1 MFVITAGREFHP
13 ALKVHY
19 STIASIPRIRIKF
32 IGIQVFRVITKKI
45 QSFSARM
52 MTNHG
57 MIEVTEKIFLGEL
70 SLKEHVFIVDDNQE
84 IIELLQDILES
95 EGFQVSSAESGEKA
109 LAMLKQGHAP
119 NIILLDIMMPNMS
132 GYELCSQIRREW
144 DLPIL
149 FLSAKGK
156 PVDKV
161 VGLEIGA
168 DDYITKPFDTEE
180 LLARI
185 RAHLRR
191 YERIRKQSQEER
203 ANRETSSS
211 PITVLRFKGLEI
223 HKETYSVFVNGQK
236 IELSTK
242 EFQLLSFLAENAGI
256 VFTREQ
262 IYDRVWGYGYGSLNT
277 VTVHIKNLREK
288 LEQERTFIKT
298 QWGTG
303 YVFIGE
309 KI

>member
-1 MFVITAGREFHP
+1 
-13 ALKVHY
+13 
-19 STIASIPRIRIKF
+19 
-32 IGIQVFRVITKKI
+32 
-45 QSFSARM
+45 
-52 MTNHG
+52 MT
-57 MIEVTEKIFLGEL
+57 
-70 SLKEHVFIVDDNQE
+70 EHVFIVDDNHE
-84 IIELLQDILES
+84 IIELIQDILEN
-95 EGFQVSSAESGEKA
+95 EGFEVSSADNGEQA
-109 LAMLKQGHAP
+109 LSMLKQGLQP
-119 NIILLDIMMPNMS
+119 NLILLDIMMPNMS

-191 YERIRKQSQEER
+191 YERIRKHTEDQPEKESV
-203 ANRETSSS
+203 SS
-211 PITVLRFKGLEI
+211 PITVLKFKGLEI
-223 HKETYSVFVNGQK
+223 HKETYSVFVGDQK
-236 IELSTK
+236 IDLSTK
-242 EFQLLSFLAENAGI
+242 EFQLLTFLAENAGI

-288 LEQERTFIKT
+288 LEIERTFIKT

-309 KI
+309 KV

>member
-1 MFVITAGREFHP
+1 MKDHIFV
-13 ALKVHY
+13 
-19 STIASIPRIRIKF
+19 
-32 IGIQVFRVITKKI
+32 
-45 QSFSARM
+45 
-52 MTNHG
+52 
-57 MIEVTEKIFLGEL
+57 
-70 SLKEHVFIVDDNQE
+70 VDDNQE
-84 IIELLQDILES
+84 IVDLLQDILEN
-95 EGFQVSSAESGEKA
+95 EGFDVSHANSGEEA
-109 LAMLKQGHAP
+109 LAKLDSGLIP
-119 NIILLDIMMPNMS
+119 NLILLDIMMPQMS
-132 GYELCSQIRREW
+132 GYELCAQIRREREM
-144 DLPIL
+144 PII

-191 YERIRKQSQEER
+191 YDRLRKLTAQNEQLDKEAGNS
-203 ANRETSSS
+203 ALT
-211 PITVLRFKGLEI
+211 ILKFKGLEI
-223 HKETYSVFVNGQK
+223 HKETYSVYVGENK
-236 IELSTK
+236 IDLSTK
-242 EFQLLSFLAENAGI
+242 EFQLLTFLAENPGI

-288 LEQERTFIKT
+288 LETERTFIKT

-309 KI
+309 RI

>member
-1 MFVITAGREFHP
+1 MKDHIFV
-13 ALKVHY
+13 
-19 STIASIPRIRIKF
+19 
-32 IGIQVFRVITKKI
+32 
-45 QSFSARM
+45 
-52 MTNHG
+52 
-57 MIEVTEKIFLGEL
+57 
-70 SLKEHVFIVDDNQE
+70 VDDNQE
-84 IIELLQDILES
+84 IVDLLQDILEN
-95 EGFQVSSAESGEKA
+95 EGFDVSHANSGEEA
-109 LAMLKQGHAP
+109 LAKLDSGLSP
-119 NIILLDIMMPNMS
+119 NLILLDIMMPQMS
-132 GYELCSQIRREW
+132 GYELCAQIRREREM
-144 DLPIL
+144 PII

-191 YERIRKQSQEER
+191 YDRLRKLTAQNEQLDKEAGNS
-203 ANRETSSS
+203 ALT
-211 PITVLRFKGLEI
+211 ILKFKGLEI
-223 HKETYSVFVNGQK
+223 HKETYSVYVGENK
-236 IELSTK
+236 IDLSTK
-242 EFQLLSFLAENAGI
+242 EFQLLTFLAENPGI

-288 LEQERTFIKT
+288 LEIERTFIKT

-309 KI
+309 RI

>member
-1 MFVITAGREFHP
+1 
-13 ALKVHY
+13 LVHDH
-19 STIASIPRIRIKF
+19 I
-32 IGIQVFRVITKKI
+32 
-45 QSFSARM
+45 
-52 MTNHG
+52 
-57 MIEVTEKIFLGEL
+57 L
-70 SLKEHVFIVDDNQE
+70 IVDDNLE
-84 IIELLQDILES
+84 IIELLEDILEN
-95 EGFQVSSAESGEKA
+95 EGFQVSSAENGAEALMKLKRGEI
-109 LAMLKQGHAP
+109 P
-119 NIILLDIMMPNMS
+119 NLILLDIMMPNMS

-156 PVDKV
+156 AVDKV
-161 VGLEIGA
+161 VGFEIGA

-191 YERIRKQSQEER
+191 YERIRKHSEEQPVKE
-203 ANRETSSS
+203 ASSS
-211 PITVLRFKGLEI
+211 SITILKFRGLEI
-223 HKETYSVFVNGQK
+223 HKETYSVYVNEQK

-242 EFQLLSFLAENAGI
+242 EFQLLTFLAENAGI

-288 LEQERTFIKT
+288 LEADRQFIKT

-309 KI
+309 KL

>member
-1 MFVITAGREFHP
+1 MGVIGVP
-13 ALKVHY
+13 
-19 STIASIPRIRIKF
+19 
-32 IGIQVFRVITKKI
+32 
-45 QSFSARM
+45 
-52 MTNHG
+52 
-57 MIEVTEKIFLGEL
+57 
-70 SLKEHVFIVDDNQE
+70 EHIFIVDDNRE
-84 IIELLQDILES
+84 IIELLEDILEN
-95 EGFQVSSAESGEKA
+95 EGFRVSSAEDGADA
-109 LAMLKQGHAP
+109 LLQLKQGSTP
-119 NIILLDIMMPNMS
+119 NLILLDIMMPNMS

-144 DLPIL
+144 DVPIL

-156 PVDKV
+156 AVDKV
-161 VGLEIGA
+161 VGFEIGA

-191 YERIRKQSQEER
+191 YERIRKHSEEQD
-203 ANRETSSS
+203 NEVKSS
-211 PITVLRFKGLEI
+211 PITVLSFKGLDI
-223 HKETYSVFVNGQK
+223 HKETYSVYVNQQK
-236 IELSTK
+236 VDLSTK
-242 EFQLLSFLAENAGI
+242 EFQLLTFLAENAGI

-288 LEQERTFIKT
+288 LETERQFIKT

-309 KI
+309 KV

>member
-1 MFVITAGREFHP
+1 M
-13 ALKVHY
+13 
-19 STIASIPRIRIKF
+19 
-32 IGIQVFRVITKKI
+32 
-45 QSFSARM
+45 
-52 MTNHG
+52 
-57 MIEVTEKIFLGEL
+57 
-70 SLKEHVFIVDDNQE
+70 KEHVLVVDDHQE
-84 IIELLQDILES
+84 IIDLLRDILES
-95 EGFQVSSAESGEKA
+95 EGYQVSSAESGEQA
-109 LAMLKQGHAP
+109 LTLLSQGVRP
-119 NIILLDIMMPNMS
+119 DLILLDIMMPNMS
-132 GYELCSQIRREW
+132 GYELCAQIRREW
-144 DLPIL
+144 DMPIL

-191 YERIRKQSQEER
+191 YERIRKLAAGEGGDK
-203 ANRETSSS
+203 
-211 PITVLRFKGLEI
+211 PIPSAPPVTVLKFKGLEI
-223 HKETYSVFVNGQK
+223 HKETFTVYVSGKKVD
-236 IELSTK
+236 LSTK
-242 EFQLLSFLAENAGI
+242 EFQLLTFLAEHPGI

-288 LEQERTFIKT
+288 VEFERTFIKT

-309 KI
+309 RV

>member
-1 MFVITAGREFHP
+1 MREH
-13 ALKVHY
+13 
-19 STIASIPRIRIKF
+19 I
-32 IGIQVFRVITKKI
+32 
-45 QSFSARM
+45 
-52 MTNHG
+52 
-57 MIEVTEKIFLGEL
+57 
-70 SLKEHVFIVDDNQE
+70 FIVDDNRE
-84 IIELLQDILES
+84 IIELLEDILEN
-95 EGFQVSSAESGEKA
+95 EGFQVSSAEDGADA
-109 LAMLKQGHAP
+109 LVQLKQGSTP
-119 NIILLDIMMPNMS
+119 NLILLDIMMPNMS

-144 DLPIL
+144 DVPIL

-156 PVDKV
+156 AVDKV
-161 VGLEIGA
+161 VGFEIGA

-191 YERIRKQSQEER
+191 YERIRKQSEEQVESDTKT
-203 ANRETSSS
+203 A
-211 PITVLRFKGLEI
+211 PITVLRFKGLDI
-223 HKETYSVFVNGQK
+223 HKETYSVYVDSQK
-236 IELSTK
+236 VELSTK
-242 EFQLLSFLAENAGI
+242 EFQLLTFLAENAGI

-288 LEQERTFIKT
+288 LEMNQQFIKT

-309 KI
+309 KV

>member
-1 MFVITAGREFHP
+1 LKDHIFV
-13 ALKVHY
+13 
-19 STIASIPRIRIKF
+19 
-32 IGIQVFRVITKKI
+32 
-45 QSFSARM
+45 
-52 MTNHG
+52 
-57 MIEVTEKIFLGEL
+57 
-70 SLKEHVFIVDDNQE
+70 VDDNQE
-84 IIELLQDILES
+84 IVDLLQDILEN
-95 EGFQVSSAESGEKA
+95 EGFDVSHANSGEEA
-109 LAMLKQGHAP
+109 LAKLDSGLIP
-119 NIILLDIMMPNMS
+119 NLILLDIMMPQMS
-132 GYELCSQIRREW
+132 GYELCAQIRREREM
-144 DLPIL
+144 PII

-191 YERIRKQSQEER
+191 YDRLRKLTAQNEQLDKEAGNS
-203 ANRETSSS
+203 ALT
-211 PITVLRFKGLEI
+211 ILKFKGLEI
-223 HKETYSVFVNGQK
+223 HKETYSVYVGENK
-236 IELSTK
+236 IDLSTK
-242 EFQLLSFLAENAGI
+242 EFQLLTFLAENPGI

-288 LEQERTFIKT
+288 LETERTFIKT

-309 KI
+309 RI

>member
-1 MFVITAGREFHP
+1 MREH
-13 ALKVHY
+13 
-19 STIASIPRIRIKF
+19 I
-32 IGIQVFRVITKKI
+32 
-45 QSFSARM
+45 
-52 MTNHG
+52 
-57 MIEVTEKIFLGEL
+57 
-70 SLKEHVFIVDDNQE
+70 FIVDDNRE
-84 IIELLQDILES
+84 IIELLEDILEN
-95 EGFQVSSAESGEKA
+95 EGFQVSSAEDGADA
-109 LAMLKQGHAP
+109 LVQLKQGSTP
-119 NIILLDIMMPNMS
+119 NLILLDIMMPNMS

-144 DLPIL
+144 DVPIL

-156 PVDKV
+156 AVDKV
-161 VGLEIGA
+161 VGFEIGA

-191 YERIRKQSQEER
+191 YERIRKQSEEQVENNE
-203 ANRETSSS
+203 AKSA
-211 PITVLRFKGLEI
+211 PITVLRFKGLDI
-223 HKETYSVFVNGQK
+223 HKETYSVYVDSQK
-236 IELSTK
+236 VELSTK
-242 EFQLLSFLAENAGI
+242 EFQLLTFLAENAGI

-288 LEQERTFIKT
+288 LEMNQQFIKT

-309 KI
+309 KV

>member
-1 MFVITAGREFHP
+1 
-13 ALKVHY
+13 
-19 STIASIPRIRIKF
+19 
-32 IGIQVFRVITKKI
+32 
-45 QSFSARM
+45 
-52 MTNHG
+52 
-57 MIEVTEKIFLGEL
+57 
-70 SLKEHVFIVDDNQE
+70 LKEHVLIVDDNRE
-84 IIELLQDILES
+84 IIELLQDILEN
-95 EGFQVSSAESGEKA
+95 EGYQVSSAESGEQV
-109 LAMLKQGHAP
+109 LAMLKTGPRP
-119 NIILLDIMMPNMS
+119 NILLLDIMMPNMS

-156 PVDKV
+156 AVDKV

-191 YERIRKQSQEER
+191 YERIRRQSLEEPEK
-203 ANRETSSS
+203 ETSST
-211 PITVLRFKGLEI
+211 PITVLKFKGLEI
-223 HKETYSVFVNGQK
+223 HKETYSVYVGDQK
-236 IELSTK
+236 IDLSTK
-242 EFQLLSFLAENAGI
+242 EFQLLTFLAENPGI

-288 LEQERTFIKT
+288 LETERTFIKT

-309 KI
+309 RA

>member
-1 MFVITAGREFHP
+1 MKDHIFV
-13 ALKVHY
+13 
-19 STIASIPRIRIKF
+19 
-32 IGIQVFRVITKKI
+32 
-45 QSFSARM
+45 
-52 MTNHG
+52 
-57 MIEVTEKIFLGEL
+57 
-70 SLKEHVFIVDDNQE
+70 VDDNQE
-84 IIELLQDILES
+84 IVELLQDILEN
-95 EGFQVSSAESGEKA
+95 EDFEVSFANSGEEA
-109 LAMLKQGHAP
+109 LAKLEQGLSP
-119 NIILLDIMMPNMS
+119 NLILLDIMMPEMS
-132 GYELCSQIRREW
+132 GYELCAQIRREREM
-144 DLPIL
+144 PII

-191 YERIRKQSQEER
+191 YERIRKL
-203 ANRETSSS
+203 SSHIEQTEKEVNGNS
-211 PITVLRFKGLEI
+211 LTILRFKGLEI
-223 HKETYSVFVNGQK
+223 HKETYTVYVGEQK
-236 IELSTK
+236 IDLSTK
-242 EFQLLSFLAENAGI
+242 EFQLLTFLAENPGI

-288 LEQERTFIKT
+288 LETERTFIKT

-309 KI
+309 RI

>member
-1 MFVITAGREFHP
+1 M
-13 ALKVHY
+13 
-19 STIASIPRIRIKF
+19 
-32 IGIQVFRVITKKI
+32 
-45 QSFSARM
+45 
-52 MTNHG
+52 
-57 MIEVTEKIFLGEL
+57 GEL

-84 IIELLQDILES
+84 IIDLLEDILAS
-95 EGFQVSSAESGEKA
+95 EGFQVSAAESAEKA
-109 LAMLKQGHAP
+109 LAMLQQGHAP

-191 YERIRKQSQEER
+191 YERMRKHASEENASR
-203 ANRETSSS
+203 DANHS
-211 PITVLRFKGLEI
+211 PITVLKFKGLEI
-223 HKETYSVFVNGQK
+223 HKETYSVYVNGQK

-242 EFQLLSFLAENAGI
+242 EFQLLTFLAENAGI

-288 LEQERTFIKT
+288 LETERTFIKT

-309 KI
+309 RV

>member
-1 MFVITAGREFHP
+1 MKDHIFV
-13 ALKVHY
+13 
-19 STIASIPRIRIKF
+19 
-32 IGIQVFRVITKKI
+32 
-45 QSFSARM
+45 
-52 MTNHG
+52 
-57 MIEVTEKIFLGEL
+57 
-70 SLKEHVFIVDDNQE
+70 VDDNQE
-84 IIELLQDILES
+84 IVDLLQDILEN
-95 EGFQVSSAESGEKA
+95 EGFDVSHANSGEEA
-109 LAMLKQGHAP
+109 LAKLDSGLTP
-119 NIILLDIMMPNMS
+119 NLILLDIMMPHMS
-132 GYELCSQIRREW
+132 GYELCAQIRREREM
-144 DLPIL
+144 PII

-191 YERIRKQSQEER
+191 YDRLRKLTAQNEQLDKEAGNS
-203 ANRETSSS
+203 ALT
-211 PITVLRFKGLEI
+211 ILKFKGLEI
-223 HKETYSVFVNGQK
+223 HKETYSVYVGENK
-236 IELSTK
+236 IDLSTK
-242 EFQLLSFLAENAGI
+242 EFQLLTFLAENPGI

-288 LEQERTFIKT
+288 LETDRTFIKT

-309 KI
+309 RI

>member
-1 MFVITAGREFHP
+1 M
-13 ALKVHY
+13 
-19 STIASIPRIRIKF
+19 
-32 IGIQVFRVITKKI
+32 
-45 QSFSARM
+45 
-52 MTNHG
+52 
-57 MIEVTEKIFLGEL
+57 
-70 SLKEHVFIVDDNQE
+70 EHVLVVDDNRE
-84 IIELLQDILES
+84 ITDLLQDILES
-95 EGFQVSSAESGEKA
+95 EGYQVSTAESGEQV
-109 LAMLKQGHAP
+109 LDMLRDGLEP
-119 NIILLDIMMPNMS
+119 DLVLLDIMMPNMS
-132 GYELCSQIRREW
+132 GYELCASIRRDWEM
-144 DLPIL
+144 PIL

-156 PVDKV
+156 AVDKV

-168 DDYITKPFDTEE
+168 DDYITKPFDAEE

-191 YERIRKQSQEER
+191 YERLRKSSPS
-203 ANRETSSS
+203 RETEKEGSS
-211 PITVLRFKGLEI
+211 ITVLRFKGLEI
-223 HKETYSVFVNGQK
+223 HKETYTVFVDGQK

-242 EFQLLSFLAENAGI
+242 EFQLLTFLAENPGI

-288 LEQERTFIKT
+288 LEKERTFIKT

-309 KI
+309 KL

>member
-1 MFVITAGREFHP
+1 MKDHIFV
-13 ALKVHY
+13 
-19 STIASIPRIRIKF
+19 
-32 IGIQVFRVITKKI
+32 
-45 QSFSARM
+45 
-52 MTNHG
+52 
-57 MIEVTEKIFLGEL
+57 
-70 SLKEHVFIVDDNQE
+70 VDDNQE
-84 IIELLQDILES
+84 IVELLQDILEN
-95 EGFQVSSAESGEKA
+95 EDFEVSFANSGEEA
-109 LAMLKQGHAP
+109 LAKLEQGLSP
-119 NIILLDIMMPNMS
+119 NLILLDIMMPEMS
-132 GYELCSQIRREW
+132 GYELCAQIRREREM
-144 DLPIL
+144 PII

-191 YERIRKQSQEER
+191 YERIRKL
-203 ANRETSSS
+203 SSHVEQTEKEVNGNS
-211 PITVLRFKGLEI
+211 LTILRFKGLEI
-223 HKETYSVFVNGQK
+223 HKETYTVYVGEQK
-236 IELSTK
+236 IDLSTK
-242 EFQLLSFLAENAGI
+242 EFQLLTFLAENPGI

-288 LEQERTFIKT
+288 LETERTFIKT

-309 KI
+309 RI

>member
-1 MFVITAGREFHP
+1 
-13 ALKVHY
+13 
-19 STIASIPRIRIKF
+19 
-32 IGIQVFRVITKKI
+32 
-45 QSFSARM
+45 
-52 MTNHG
+52 MT
-57 MIEVTEKIFLGEL
+57 
-70 SLKEHVFIVDDNQE
+70 EHVFIVDDNHE
-84 IIELLQDILES
+84 IIELIQDILEN
-95 EGFQVSSAESGEKA
+95 EGFEVSSADNGEQA
-109 LAMLKQGHAP
+109 LSMLKQGLQP
-119 NIILLDIMMPNMS
+119 NLILLDIMMPNMS

-191 YERIRKQSQEER
+191 YERIRKHTEEQP
-203 ANRETSSS
+203 EKESVSS
-211 PITVLRFKGLEI
+211 PITVLKFKGLEI
-223 HKETYSVFVNGQK
+223 HKETYSVFVGDQK
-236 IELSTK
+236 IDLSTK
-242 EFQLLSFLAENAGI
+242 EFQLLTFLAENAGI

-288 LEQERTFIKT
+288 LEIERTFIKT

-309 KI
+309 KV

>member
-1 MFVITAGREFHP
+1 MKDHI
-13 ALKVHY
+13 L
-19 STIASIPRIRIKF
+19 
-32 IGIQVFRVITKKI
+32 
-45 QSFSARM
+45 
-52 MTNHG
+52 
-57 MIEVTEKIFLGEL
+57 L
-70 SLKEHVFIVDDNQE
+70 VDDNLE
-84 IIELLQDILES
+84 IIELLEDILVS
-95 EGFQVSSAESGEKA
+95 EGYEVTASESGEHA
-109 LAMLKQGHAP
+109 LNLLKQGLKP
-119 NIILLDIMMPNMS
+119 NLILLDIMMPNMS
-132 GYELCSQIRREW
+132 GYELCSQIRRES

-156 PVDKV
+156 AVDKV
-161 VGLEIGA
+161 VGFEIGA

-191 YERIRKQSQEER
+191 YERIRKHTEEHSDKES
-203 ANRETSSS
+203 ANSA
-211 PITVLRFKGLEI
+211 ITVLRFKGLEI
-223 HKETYSVFVNGQK
+223 HKETYSVFVNEEK
-236 IELSTK
+236 VDLSTK
-242 EFQLLSFLAENAGI
+242 EFQLLTFLAENAGI

-288 LEQERTFIKT
+288 LEIERQYIKT

-309 KI
+309 KV

>member
-1 MFVITAGREFHP
+1 MKDHIFV
-13 ALKVHY
+13 
-19 STIASIPRIRIKF
+19 
-32 IGIQVFRVITKKI
+32 
-45 QSFSARM
+45 
-52 MTNHG
+52 
-57 MIEVTEKIFLGEL
+57 
-70 SLKEHVFIVDDNQE
+70 VDDNQE
-84 IIELLQDILES
+84 IVDLLQDILEN
-95 EGFQVSSAESGEKA
+95 EGFDVSHANSGEEA
-109 LAMLKQGHAP
+109 LAKLDSGLTP
-119 NIILLDIMMPNMS
+119 NLILLDIMMPQMS
-132 GYELCSQIRREW
+132 GYELCAQIRREREM
-144 DLPIL
+144 PII

-191 YERIRKQSQEER
+191 YDRLRKLTAQNEQLDKEAGNS
-203 ANRETSSS
+203 ALT
-211 PITVLRFKGLEI
+211 ILKFKGLEI
-223 HKETYSVFVNGQK
+223 HKETYSVYVGENK
-236 IELSTK
+236 IDLSTK
-242 EFQLLSFLAENAGI
+242 EFQLLTFLAENPGI

-288 LEQERTFIKT
+288 LEIERTFIKT

-309 KI
+309 RI

>member
-1 MFVITAGREFHP
+1 MKDHIFV
-13 ALKVHY
+13 
-19 STIASIPRIRIKF
+19 
-32 IGIQVFRVITKKI
+32 
-45 QSFSARM
+45 
-52 MTNHG
+52 
-57 MIEVTEKIFLGEL
+57 
-70 SLKEHVFIVDDNQE
+70 VDDNQE
-84 IIELLQDILES
+84 IVDLLQDILEN
-95 EGFQVSSAESGEKA
+95 EGFDVSHANSGEEA
-109 LAMLKQGHAP
+109 LAKLDSGLTP
-119 NIILLDIMMPNMS
+119 NLILLDIMMPHMS
-132 GYELCSQIRREW
+132 GYELCAQIRREREM
-144 DLPIL
+144 PII

-191 YERIRKQSQEER
+191 YDRLRKLTAQNEQLDKEAGNS
-203 ANRETSSS
+203 ALT
-211 PITVLRFKGLEI
+211 ILKFKGLEI
-223 HKETYSVFVNGQK
+223 HKETYSVYVGENK
-236 IELSTK
+236 IDLSTK
-242 EFQLLSFLAENAGI
+242 EFQLLTFLAENPGI

-288 LEQERTFIKT
+288 LETERTFIKT

-309 KI
+309 RI

>member
-1 MFVITAGREFHP
+1 MKDHIFV
-13 ALKVHY
+13 
-19 STIASIPRIRIKF
+19 
-32 IGIQVFRVITKKI
+32 
-45 QSFSARM
+45 
-52 MTNHG
+52 
-57 MIEVTEKIFLGEL
+57 
-70 SLKEHVFIVDDNQE
+70 VDDNQE
-84 IIELLQDILES
+84 IVDLLQDILEN
-95 EGFQVSSAESGEKA
+95 EGFDVSHANSGEEA
-109 LAMLKQGHAP
+109 LAKLDSGLTP
-119 NIILLDIMMPNMS
+119 NLILLDIMMPHMS
-132 GYELCSQIRREW
+132 GYELCAQIRREREM
-144 DLPIL
+144 PII

-191 YERIRKQSQEER
+191 YDRLRKLTAQNEQLDKEAGNS
-203 ANRETSSS
+203 ALT
-211 PITVLRFKGLEI
+211 ILKFKGLEI
-223 HKETYSVFVNGQK
+223 HKETYSVYAGENK
-236 IELSTK
+236 IDLSTK
-242 EFQLLSFLAENAGI
+242 EFQLLTFLAENPGI

-288 LEQERTFIKT
+288 LETERTFIKT

-309 KI
+309 RI

>member
-1 MFVITAGREFHP
+1 MKDHI
-13 ALKVHY
+13 L
-19 STIASIPRIRIKF
+19 
-32 IGIQVFRVITKKI
+32 
-45 QSFSARM
+45 
-52 MTNHG
+52 
-57 MIEVTEKIFLGEL
+57 
-70 SLKEHVFIVDDNQE
+70 IVDDNQE
-84 IIELLQDILES
+84 IIELLQDILEN
-95 EGFQVSSAESGEKA
+95 EGFAVSTAENGEDA
-109 LAMLKQGHAP
+109 LTLLKQDEKP
-119 NIILLDIMMPNMS
+119 NLILLDIMMPNMS

-156 PVDKV
+156 AVDKV
-161 VGLEIGA
+161 VGFEIGG

-191 YERIRKQSQEER
+191 YERIRKHTEEQPEKES
-203 ANRETSSS
+203 ASSS
-211 PITVLRFKGLEI
+211 SITVLKFKGLEI
-223 HKETYSVFVNGQK
+223 HKETYSVFVNEQK
-236 IELSTK
+236 IDLSTK
-242 EFQLLSFLAENAGI
+242 EFQLLTFLAENAGI

-288 LEQERTFIKT
+288 LETDRQFIKT

-309 KI
+309 KL

>member
-1 MFVITAGREFHP
+1 V
-13 ALKVHY
+13 K
-19 STIASIPRIRIKF
+19 
-32 IGIQVFRVITKKI
+32 
-45 QSFSARM
+45 
-52 MTNHG
+52 
-57 MIEVTEKIFLGEL
+57 EL
-70 SLKEHVFIVDDNQE
+70 VFIVDDNQE
-84 IIELLQDILES
+84 IIELLQDILEN
-95 EGFQVSSAESGEKA
+95 EGYEVASAVNGEDA
-109 LAMLKQGHAP
+109 LSMLKQGLSP
-119 NIILLDIMMPNMS
+119 NLILLDIMMPNMS

-149 FLSAKGK
+149 FVSAKGK

-191 YERIRKQSQEER
+191 YERIRKHNEEQPDKE
-203 ANRETSSS
+203 AAST
-211 PITVLRFKGLEI
+211 PITVLKFKGLEI
-223 HKETYSVFVNGQK
+223 HKETYSVYVGDQK
-236 IELSTK
+236 IDLSTK
-242 EFQLLSFLAENAGI
+242 EFQLLTFLAENAGI

-288 LEQERTFIKT
+288 LETERTFIKT

-309 KI
+309 KV

>member
-1 MFVITAGREFHP
+1 MKE
-13 ALKVHY
+13 
-19 STIASIPRIRIKF
+19 TI
-32 IGIQVFRVITKKI
+32 
-45 QSFSARM
+45 M
-52 MTNHG
+52 
-57 MIEVTEKIFLGEL
+57 
-70 SLKEHVFIVDDNQE
+70 IVDDNQE
-84 IIELLQDILES
+84 IFELLQDILEN
-95 EGFQVSSAESGEKA
+95 EGYEVVWAENGEQA
-109 LAMLKQGHAP
+109 LAKLEAEAQP
-119 NIILLDIMMPNMS
+119 NLILLDIMMPHMS
-132 GYELCSQIRREW
+132 GYELCAQIRRER
-144 DLPIL
+144 DMPII

-168 DDYITKPFDTEE
+168 DDYITKPFDAEE

-191 YERIRKQSQEER
+191 YERIRKQTQEEQPPKE
-203 ANRETSSS
+203 AAS
-211 PITVLRFKGLEI
+211 PAITVLRFKGLEI
-223 HKETYSVFVNGQK
+223 HKETYSVYIGEQK
-236 IELSTK
+236 VELSTK
-242 EFQLLSFLAENAGI
+242 EFQLLLFLAENAGI

-288 LEQERTFIKT
+288 LEVERTFIKT

-309 KI
+309 RL

>member
-1 MFVITAGREFHP
+1 M
-13 ALKVHY
+13 KD
-19 STIASIPRIRIKF
+19 
-32 IGIQVFRVITKKI
+32 
-45 QSFSARM
+45 
-52 MTNHG
+52 
-57 MIEVTEKIFLGEL
+57 
-70 SLKEHVFIVDDNQE
+70 HVFIVDDHVE
-84 IIELLQDILES
+84 IIELLQDILEN
-95 EGFQVSSAESGEKA
+95 EGFQVSAAQNGEQA
-109 LAMLKQGHAP
+109 LSMLKQGLTP
-119 NIILLDIMMPNMS
+119 NLILLDIMMPNMS

-149 FLSAKGK
+149 FLTAKGK

-191 YERIRKQSQEER
+191 YERIRKSVQEE
-203 ANRETSSS
+203 APAKEQGNGS
-211 PITVLRFKGLEI
+211 PITVLKFKGLEI
-223 HKETYSVFVNGQK
+223 HKETYSVYVNDQK

-242 EFQLLSFLAENAGI
+242 EFQLLTFLAENAGI

-288 LEQERTFIKT
+288 LETERTFIKT

>member
-1 MFVITAGREFHP
+1 
-13 ALKVHY
+13 LKD
-19 STIASIPRIRIKF
+19 
-32 IGIQVFRVITKKI
+32 
-45 QSFSARM
+45 
-52 MTNHG
+52 
-57 MIEVTEKIFLGEL
+57 
-70 SLKEHVFIVDDNQE
+70 HVFIVDDHVE
-84 IIELLQDILES
+84 IIELLQDILEN
-95 EGFQVSSAESGEKA
+95 EGFQVSAAQNGEQA
-109 LAMLKQGHAP
+109 LSMLKQGLTP
-119 NIILLDIMMPNMS
+119 NLILLDIMMPNMS

-149 FLSAKGK
+149 FLTAKGK

-191 YERIRKQSQEER
+191 YERIRKSVQEE
-203 ANRETSSS
+203 APAKEQGNGS
-211 PITVLRFKGLEI
+211 PITVLKFKGLEI
-223 HKETYSVFVNGQK
+223 HKETYSVYVNDQK

-242 EFQLLSFLAENAGI
+242 EFQLLTFLAENAGI

-288 LEQERTFIKT
+288 LETERTFIKT

>member
-1 MFVITAGREFHP
+1 V
-13 ALKVHY
+13 KD
-19 STIASIPRIRIKF
+19 
-32 IGIQVFRVITKKI
+32 
-45 QSFSARM
+45 
-52 MTNHG
+52 
-57 MIEVTEKIFLGEL
+57 
-70 SLKEHVFIVDDNQE
+70 HVLIVDDNEE
-84 IIELLQDILES
+84 ILELLEDILGS
-95 EGFQVSSAESGEKA
+95 EGYDVSTAQSSEQALELLKSGTK
-109 LAMLKQGHAP
+109 P
-119 NIILLDIMMPNMS
+119 NLILLDIMMPGMS

-144 DLPIL
+144 ELPIL

-156 PVDKV
+156 AVDKV
-161 VGLEIGA
+161 VGFEIGA

-191 YERIRKQSQEER
+191 YERIRRHSEE
-203 ANRETSSS
+203 AAEKETSASS
-211 PITVLRFKGLEI
+211 ITVLKFKGLEI
-223 HKETYSVFVNGQK
+223 HKETYSVYVNDQK
-236 IELSTK
+236 IDLSTK
-242 EFQLLSFLAENAGI
+242 EFQLLTFLAENAGI

-288 LEQERTFIKT
+288 LETDRQFIKT

-309 KI
+309 KV

>member
-1 MFVITAGREFHP
+1 M
-13 ALKVHY
+13 KD
-19 STIASIPRIRIKF
+19 
-32 IGIQVFRVITKKI
+32 
-45 QSFSARM
+45 
-52 MTNHG
+52 
-57 MIEVTEKIFLGEL
+57 
-70 SLKEHVFIVDDNQE
+70 HVFIVDDNQE
-84 IIELLQDILES
+84 IIELLQDILEN
-95 EGFQVSSAESGEKA
+95 EGFQVTAAENGEQA
-109 LAMLKQGHAP
+109 LEMLKQGLRP
-119 NIILLDIMMPNMS
+119 NLIILDIMMPNMS

-156 PVDKV
+156 AVDKV

-191 YERIRKQSQEER
+191 YERIRKQSHEE
-203 ANRETSSS
+203 APEKESTST
-211 PITVLRFKGLEI
+211 PITVLKFKGLEI
-223 HKETYSVFVNGQK
+223 HKETYSVYVGEQK
-236 IELSTK
+236 IDLSTK
-242 EFQLLSFLAENAGI
+242 EFQLLTFLAENAGI

-288 LEQERTFIKT
+288 LELERTFIKT

-309 KI
+309 KA

>member
-1 MFVITAGREFHP
+1 MKDHIFV
-13 ALKVHY
+13 
-19 STIASIPRIRIKF
+19 
-32 IGIQVFRVITKKI
+32 
-45 QSFSARM
+45 
-52 MTNHG
+52 
-57 MIEVTEKIFLGEL
+57 
-70 SLKEHVFIVDDNQE
+70 VDDNQE
-84 IIELLQDILES
+84 IVDLLQDILEN
-95 EGFQVSSAESGEKA
+95 EGFDVSHANSGEEA
-109 LAMLKQGHAP
+109 LAKLDSGLTP
-119 NIILLDIMMPNMS
+119 NLILLDIMMPQMS
-132 GYELCSQIRREW
+132 GYELCAQIRREREM
-144 DLPIL
+144 PII

-191 YERIRKQSQEER
+191 YDRLRKLTAQNEQLDKEVGNS
-203 ANRETSSS
+203 ALT
-211 PITVLRFKGLEI
+211 ILKFKGLEI
-223 HKETYSVFVNGQK
+223 HKETYSVYVGENK
-236 IELSTK
+236 IDLSTK
-242 EFQLLSFLAENAGI
+242 EFQLLTFLAENPGI

-288 LEQERTFIKT
+288 LEIERTFIKT

-309 KI
+309 RI

>member
-1 MFVITAGREFHP
+1 MVPKH
-13 ALKVHY
+13 V
-19 STIASIPRIRIKF
+19 
-32 IGIQVFRVITKKI
+32 
-45 QSFSARM
+45 
-52 MTNHG
+52 
-57 MIEVTEKIFLGEL
+57 MIDSNIDILLYLGEL

-84 IIELLQDILES
+84 IIDLLQDILEN
-95 EGFQVSSAESGEKA
+95 EGFMVSSADNGEAA
-109 LAMLKQGHAP
+109 LAKLQQGLAP

-149 FLSAKGK
+149 FVSAKGK
-156 PVDKV
+156 SVDKV

-191 YERIRKQSQEER
+191 YERIRKHTHDEVPM
-203 ANRETSSS
+203 ETTNSS
-211 PITVLRFKGLEI
+211 ITVLKFKGLEI
-223 HKETYSVFVNGQK
+223 HKETYSVYVNEEK
-236 IELSTK
+236 IDLSTK
-242 EFQLLSFLAENAGI
+242 EFQLLTFLAENAGI

-288 LEQERTFIKT
+288 LELERTFIKT

-309 KI
+309 KV

>member
-1 MFVITAGREFHP
+1 M
-13 ALKVHY
+13 LKD
-19 STIASIPRIRIKF
+19 
-32 IGIQVFRVITKKI
+32 
-45 QSFSARM
+45 
-52 MTNHG
+52 
-57 MIEVTEKIFLGEL
+57 
-70 SLKEHVFIVDDNQE
+70 HVLIVDDHLE
-84 IIELLQDILES
+84 IIELLQDILEN
-95 EGFQVSSAESGEKA
+95 EGFQVSSAQSGEQA
-109 LAMLKQGHAP
+109 LSMLEQGVTP
-119 NIILLDIMMPNMS
+119 NLILLDIMMPNMS

-149 FLSAKGK
+149 FLTAKGK

-191 YERIRKQSQEER
+191 YERIRKSVQEE
-203 ANRETSSS
+203 APPREQGNGS
-211 PITVLRFKGLEI
+211 PITVLKFKGLEI
-223 HKETYSVFVNGQK
+223 HKETYSVYVNDQK

-242 EFQLLSFLAENAGI
+242 EFQLLTFLAENAGI

-288 LEQERTFIKT
+288 LESERTFIKT

>member
-1 MFVITAGREFHP
+1 M
-13 ALKVHY
+13 
-19 STIASIPRIRIKF
+19 
-32 IGIQVFRVITKKI
+32 
-45 QSFSARM
+45 
-52 MTNHG
+52 
-57 MIEVTEKIFLGEL
+57 
-70 SLKEHVFIVDDNQE
+70 KEHVFVVDDNQE
-84 IIELLQDILES
+84 IIDLLQDILES
-95 EGFQVSSAESGEKA
+95 EDFEVSYANSGEQA
-109 LAMLKQGHAP
+109 LEMLGNGLTP
-119 NIILLDIMMPNMS
+119 NILLLDIMMPNMS
-132 GYELCSQIRREW
+132 GYELCAQIRREH

-156 PVDKV
+156 AVDKV

-168 DDYITKPFDTEE
+168 DDYITKPFDAEE

-191 YERIRKQSQEER
+191 YERIRKVNVPVAAPAVEPEKDSQQGV
-203 ANRETSSS
+203 
-211 PITVLRFKGLEI
+211 PITVLKFKGLEI
-223 HKETYSVFVNGQK
+223 HKETYSVYVNEQK
-236 IELSTK
+236 IDLSTK
-242 EFQLLSFLAENAGI
+242 EFQLLSFLAENPGI

-288 LEQERTFIKT
+288 LEADRTFIKT

-309 KI
+309 RI

>member
-1 MFVITAGREFHP
+1 
-13 ALKVHY
+13 
-19 STIASIPRIRIKF
+19 
-32 IGIQVFRVITKKI
+32 
-45 QSFSARM
+45 
-52 MTNHG
+52 
-57 MIEVTEKIFLGEL
+57 
-70 SLKEHVFIVDDNQE
+70 LKEHVLIVDDNQE
-84 IIELLQDILES
+84 IIELLEDILEN
-95 EGFQVSSAESGEKA
+95 EGYQVSSADNGEQA
-109 LAMLKQGHAP
+109 LSMLKQGLTP
-119 NIILLDIMMPNMS
+119 NLILLDIMMPNMS

-161 VGLEIGA
+161 VGFEIGA

-191 YERIRKQSQEER
+191 YERIRKYTEEQT
-203 ANRETSSS
+203 EKDSTSS
-211 PITVLRFKGLEI
+211 PITVLKFKGLEI
-223 HKETYSVFVNGQK
+223 HKETYSVYVNGK
-236 IELSTK
+236 KVDLSTK
-242 EFQLLSFLAENAGI
+242 EFQLLTFLAENAGI

-288 LEQERTFIKT
+288 LETERSFIKT

-309 KI
+309 KA

>member
-1 MFVITAGREFHP
+1 MKE
-13 ALKVHY
+13 
-19 STIASIPRIRIKF
+19 TI
-32 IGIQVFRVITKKI
+32 
-45 QSFSARM
+45 M
-52 MTNHG
+52 
-57 MIEVTEKIFLGEL
+57 
-70 SLKEHVFIVDDNQE
+70 IVDDNQE
-84 IIELLQDILES
+84 IFELLQDILEN
-95 EGFQVSSAESGEKA
+95 EGYEVVWAENGEQA
-109 LAMLKQGHAP
+109 LVKLEADAQP
-119 NIILLDIMMPNMS
+119 NLILLDIMMPHMS
-132 GYELCSQIRREW
+132 GYELCAQIRRER
-144 DLPIL
+144 DMPII

-168 DDYITKPFDTEE
+168 DDYITKPFDAEE

-191 YERIRKQSQEER
+191 YERIRKQTQEEQPPK
-203 ANRETSSS
+203 ETAS
-211 PITVLRFKGLEI
+211 PAITVLRFKGLEI
-223 HKETYSVFVNGQK
+223 HKETYSVYIGEQK
-236 IELSTK
+236 VELSTK
-242 EFQLLSFLAENAGI
+242 EFQLLLFLAENAGI

-288 LEQERTFIKT
+288 LEVERTFIKT

-309 KI
+309 RL